1 MARTSLAAL
10 FAGCLAATAP
20 ALAQQQQHGG
30 HAQHGTPAPGDTEAT
45 RGYRA
50 AADAMH
56 RDMTAPYT
64 NDVDVDFLRGMI
76 PHHRGAIAM
85 AKVALAHS
93 KDPEIRRLAEGIVRA
108 QEGEI
113 AAMEALLKRRGA
125 P

>member
-10 FAGCLAATAP
+10 VAACLAAAAP
-20 ALAQQQQHGG
+20 ALAQQHGG
-30 HAQHGTPAPGDTEAT
+30 HAHHAAPAPGDSDAT
-45 RGYRA
+45 RAYRA

-113 AAMEALLKRRGA
+113 AEMEALLKRHGA
-125 P
+125 R